1 MASTPQPSIASRT
14 ASPAVTRRA
23 ARGALQRWTHH
34 LAVWVVLGGVLGAGQ
49 CRRRHP
55 AIGPGGPGGPD
66 DQDASS
72 GPSVLWDGLSLPR
85 PDADANRI
93 GRAAARPPIRHVI
106 GI

>member
-1 MASTPQPSIASRT
+1 MASTPQPSVGSRT
-14 ASPAVTRRA
+14 AAPAGTRRA

-55 AIGPGGPGGPD
+55 VIGPGGPD

-72 GPSVLWDGLSLPR
+72 GPSVLWDGLILPR
-85 PDADANRI
+85 PDADAKRI
-93 GRAAARPPIRHVI
+93 GHTAARPPIHHVI